1 MRCSM
6 PRASATAGSEA
17 NTTGFCLA
25 PFSCISRFACTFRRS
40 RACFCEQVCRRRRP
54 NVLGNKL
61 WEEKPLKRSRKA
73 SAASRGHVEAGSFF
87 PRGVP
92 MSVGRL
98 EVLRSA
104 ERPLDP
110 DDALAEAEHRFANS
124 LTIVAAL
131 IRTQARNL
139 PQVDVM
145 TTADVKTLLAGIGAR
160 IAAVGRLH
168 RLLIGHG
175 ACTTVELSA
184 YLAEIATVACE
195 AFTDGRMAA
204 MQTDLRA
211 KPLIPIKDAGAIGLI
226 VSEGL

>member
-1 MRCSM
+1 
-6 PRASATAGSEA
+6 
-17 NTTGFCLA
+17 
-25 PFSCISRFACTFRRS
+25 
-40 RACFCEQVCRRRRP
+40 
-54 NVLGNKL
+54 
-61 WEEKPLKRSRKA
+61 
-73 SAASRGHVEAGSFF
+73 
-87 PRGVP
+87 

-184 YLAEIATVACE
+184 YLAEIATVVCE
-195 AFTDGRMAA
+195 AFTDGGMVA

-211 KPLIPIKDAGAIGLI
+211 KPLVSIKDAEAIGLI
-226 VSEGL
+226 VSEGLINALKHATGAKLGIASRWGECGTLVIEITDTGPGFPANCGARLSGRKCSGIALMRTLATELNGELTFDQSADGLCIRLIVPAAP